1 MLINHFEEKFFE
13 SQLRFTIKFNISSQ
27 NVLLEL
33 IYNILK
39 VLQFNMK
46 FKAFIRAL
54 TLVYYE
60 IFSIFENKNE
70 LNN

>member
-13 SQLRFTIKFNISSQ
+13 SQLCFTIKLNI
-27 NVLLEL
+27 LHKLFKLEL

-46 FKAFIRAL
+46 LKAFIKAL

-60 IFSIFENKNE
+60 IFNIIEN
-70 LNN
+70 